1 MTAMEPDA
9 RRLIVNADDYGR
21 SPAISAGIR
30 RAHQQGIVTS
40 TTVMINFPGAAEDV
54 RRAVHECPDLGVGVH
69 LCLTAGRPVLP
80 PEEIPSLV
88 DPDGAFPLRSKQLA
102 RLGEMA
108 ADEIHA
114 ELRAQIEATRG
125 SANVRIDHLDSHHH
139 VTYMHPRL
147 LAVMLE
153 LAAAY
158 QLSVRSP
165 LPRGGL
171 PAAKAAG
178 LAPPGVTQEQAD
190 QVEAMVSG
198 TPHPAAFSASFF
210 GARATLEQMLQ
221 ILDDLPAG
229 ATEIMCHPGLS
240 ETKSASSYN
249 TEREQELEIL
259 CHPAVRERVV
269 ERGIELVSFRF
280 LTGAGGGHG
289 STGR

>member
-1 MTAMEPDA
+1 M
-9 RRLIVNADDYGR
+9 
-21 SPAISAGIR
+21 S
-30 RAHQQGIVTS
+30 
-40 TTVMINFPGAAEDV
+40 NFPGAAEAV

-80 PEEIPSLV
+80 PVKIPSLV
-88 DPDGAFPLRSKQLA
+88 GPDGAFPLISKQLA
-102 RLGEMA
+102 RLGNLVE
-108 ADEIHA
+108 DEVRA

-153 LAAAY
+153 LAAEY
-158 QLSVRSP
+158 QLPVRSP

-190 QVEAMVSG
+190 QVEAMVPA
-198 TPHPAAFSASFF
+198 TLHPAAFSASFF

-240 ETKSASSYN
+240 EAKSSSSHN
-249 TEREQELEIL
+249 TERERELEIL

-269 ERGIELVSFRF
+269 ERGIELIPFSF
-280 LTGAGGGHG
+280 LTGVGDGHG
-289 STGR
+289 YSGR

>member
-1 MTAMEPDA
+1 MTAVEPA
-9 RRLIVNADDYGR
+9 ATRLIVNADDYGR

-30 RAHQQGIVTS
+30 RAHRQGIVTS
-40 TTVMINFPGAAEDV
+40 TTVMINFPGAAEAV

-80 PEEIPSLV
+80 PERIPSLV
-88 DPDGAFPLRSKQLA
+88 GSDGAFPLRGAQLA
-102 RLGEMA
+102 RLGDMV
-108 ADEIHA
+108 ADEIRA

-125 SANVRIDHLDSHHH
+125 SADVRIDHLDSHHH

-153 LAAAY
+153 LAAEY
-158 QLSVRSP
+158 QLPVRSP

-171 PAAKAAG
+171 PAAIAAG
-178 LAPPGVTQEQAD
+178 LAPPGVTQEQAG

-240 ETKSASSYN
+240 EKKSTSSYN
-249 TEREQELEIL
+249 TERERELEIL

-269 ERGIELVSFRF
+269 EGGIELVSFRF
-280 LTGAGGGHG
+280 LTGAGRGHG
-289 STGR
+289 YSGR